1 MGDVGTCPEKSRMRL
16 LTREALPTGEELER
30 RARELGVDVLGGPA
44 TRSSSGDR
52 RQAPDHELQRRVIE
66 AERARRESNLWV
78 LAVLSTVLAL
88 LSAIAA
94 ALSAGVALYA
104 VARG

>member
-1 MGDVGTCPEKSRMRL
+1 MR
-16 LTREALPTGEELER
+16 LPTGEALVR
-30 RARELGVDVLGGPA
+30 RARKLGVDVLGDLPA
-44 TRSSSGDR
+44 RGFSGE
-52 RQAPDHELQRRVIE
+52 RQRAPDYELQGRVIE
-66 AERARRESNLWV
+66 AERARREGNLWV